1 MNFWLLLIVVVAL
14 GVLLCFLLAIANHS
28 GERFMDEYKEMNNIP
43 ARTKLTPLDFVDYII
58 KKYIKVNGKNLT
70 IGKMDTQKEELT
82 ILGDIESIS
91 YLSIKSKQEKKE
103 GIFTKLFK

>member
-1 MNFWLLLIVVVAL
+1 MNQTL
-14 GVLLCFLLAIANHS
+14 
-28 GERFMDEYKEMNNIP
+28 
-43 ARTKLTPLDFVDYII
+43 KLTDRKILEITCVKKLISFNKNEFLINTPLGD
-58 KKYIKVNGKNLT
+58 IKVIGKNLT

-91 YLSIKSKQEKKE
+91 YLSLKSKEDKKE

>member
-1 MNFWLLLIVVVAL
+1 MNQTL
-14 GVLLCFLLAIANHS
+14 
-28 GERFMDEYKEMNNIP
+28 
-43 ARTKLTPLDFVDYII
+43 KLTDRKSFEITCVKKLISFNKNEFLVNTPLGD
-58 KKYIKVNGKNLT
+58 IKVNGKNLT

>member
-1 MNFWLLLIVVVAL
+1 MNQTL
-14 GVLLCFLLAIANHS
+14 
-28 GERFMDEYKEMNNIP
+28 
-43 ARTKLTPLDFVDYII
+43 KLTDRKSLEITCVKKLISFNKNEFLVNTPLGDI
-58 KKYIKVNGKNLT
+58 KLIGKNLT
-70 IGKMDTQKEELT
+70 IVKMDTQKEELT

>member
-1 MNFWLLLIVVVAL
+1 MNQTL
-14 GVLLCFLLAIANHS
+14 
-28 GERFMDEYKEMNNIP
+28 
-43 ARTKLTPLDFVDYII
+43 KLTDRKSLEITCAKKLISFNKNEFLVNTPLGD
-58 KKYIKVNGKNLT
+58 IKVNGKNLT